1 MGLCGEQKLIQIH
14 HKVCRISKE
23 QIEVLKSFR

>member
-14 HKVCRISKE
+14 HQVCRISKE
-23 QIEVLKSFR
+23 QIKVLESLR